1 MTTTTTPAPA
11 SDERLPEPIQTG
23 AYFINV
29 NEGTEL
35 PMCLLSATPGDYA
48 PFTLYEAVRASE
60 LASMRTALAAKDAEL
75 AALRTVMVAAAEEI
89 AAHWDAHCDAEGY
102 GPQNLMRRLEEGIP
116 SEYGYTAGAFAELKA
131 KAEVRGVPGGL
142 TEMMRHVR
150 RVQAHVQD
158 WWAWYGGADVLLRNQ
173 LPLPPSRSPQIL
185 EDLDAAIAAA
195 TPSPTEPAMP
205 AERVALSDES
215 IEAIIERHAGGCD
228 WSDDEHESAVSL
240 IRSVIAELNGI
251 TPAQ

>member
-116 SEYGYTAGAFAELKA
+116 SEYGYTAGSFAELQA
-131 KAEVRGVPGGL
+131 ELSALRERLAEVGRDSERIDHIQENWGCNLISDDGG
-142 TEMMRHVR
+142 R
-150 RVQAHVQD
+150 
-158 WWAWYGGADVLLRNQ
+158 W
-173 LPLPPSRSPQIL
+173 
-185 EDLDAAIAAA
+185 
-195 TPSPTEPAMP
+195 
-205 AERVALSDES
+205 ALS
-215 IEAIIERHAGGCD
+215 
-228 WSDDEHESAVSL
+228 
-240 IRSVIAELNGI
+240 
-251 TPAQ
+251 